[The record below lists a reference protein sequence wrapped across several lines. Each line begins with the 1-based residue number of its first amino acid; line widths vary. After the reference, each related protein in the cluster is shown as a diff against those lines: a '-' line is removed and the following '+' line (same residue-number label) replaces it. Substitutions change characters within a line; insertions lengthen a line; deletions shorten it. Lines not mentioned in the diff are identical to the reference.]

1 MRNCVCAGVSAAI
14 LIAAASPAFAQG
26 CPSPAG
32 FPRWLQGFKQE
43 AAAQGISPQTLSALD
58 GVTYDPAVIAKDR
71 GQSVFA
77 QTFLQFSDRMV
88 SNNRLQVG
96 AALLKKN
103 AGTFA
108 KIKQQYGVPGPV
120 LVGFW
125 GLETDFGKVMGNMET
140 LRSLATLGFDCRRPD
155 EFKGELLD
163 ALRVIERGDLVPEE
177 MRGPALAR
185 SGSSSSCRASITNMP
200 SISTAT
206 AGAT

>member
-1 MRNCVCAGVSAAI
+1 MRNFVCAGVSAAI

-58 GVTYDPAVIAKDR
+58 GLTYDPATIAKDR
-71 GQSVFA
+71 AQGVFA

-96 AALLKKN
+96 AALIKKN

-108 KIKQQYGVPGPV
+108 KIKEQFGVPAPV
-120 LVGFW
+120 LVAYW
-125 GLETDFGKVMGNMET
+125 GLETDFGKVMGNM
-140 LRSLATLGFDCRRPD
+140 G
-155 EFKGELLD
+155 D
-163 ALRVIERGDLVPEE
+163 AP
-177 MRGPALAR
+177 LAR
-185 SGSSSSCRASITNMP
+185 HLELRLPATRKIQGRVSRCAPRHRARRSRP
-200 SISTAT
+200 
-206 AGAT
+206 